1 MDQVKIGKLIAKLRK
16 SKNLTQ
22 QELGNIVGVGNQA
35 VSKWENGNCLPDI
48 SIINKL
54 CEVLEITSDELLKGE
69 LTNNHEIPI
78 KTNKKYRYLWLLPI
92 ILFIIAGAIILFLN
106 KDKEPPIDTNVY
118 ILRNAEEGY
127 YVSGQIV
134 EDNNEELSIFINE
147 VRIDDESLKNI
158 IIKNYQY
165 ELLSGNAYIYGYGH
179 IGIHGLLDKPTTL
192 KEILNGFSLEHI
204 TEDTEIFSNII
215 HNNLTLRLTFLTEN
229 DEVITKDI
237 VMKVNSPDK

>member
-106 KDKEPPIDTNVY
+106 KDKEPPIDANVY
-118 ILRNAEEGY
+118 ILERVGTDY
-127 YVSGQIV
+127 YVSGQIAS
-134 EDNNEELSIFINE
+134 ESNKLSIYINSIE
-147 VRIDDESLKNI
+147 FNDNKLMNTV
-158 IIKNYQY
+158 IKNYQY
-165 ELLSGNAYIYGYGH
+165 ELLSSDSLLYGYGFLNAALEP
-179 IGIHGLLDKPTTL
+179 IAMIILSNGPYLLFK
-192 KEILNGFSLEHI
+192 
-204 TEDTEIFSNII
+204 
-215 HNNLTLRLTFLTEN
+215 
-229 DEVITKDI
+229 
-237 VMKVNSPDK
+237 

>member
-106 KDKEPPIDTNVY
+106 KDKEPPIDANVY
-118 ILRNAEEGY
+118 ILERVGTDY
-127 YVSGQIV
+127 YVSGQIAS
-134 EDNNEELSIFINE
+134 ESNKLSIYINSIE
-147 VRIDDESLKNI
+147 FNDNKLMNTV
-158 IIKNYQY
+158 IKNYQY
-165 ELLSGNAYIYGYGH
+165 ELLSSDSLLYGYGFLNSLQ
-179 IGIHGLLDKPTTL
+179 LLNEPKTINDFL
-192 KEILNGFSLEHI
+192 KSLKVDYKTEEIEMFEQILSN
-204 TEDTEIFSNII
+204 NII
-215 HNNLTLRLTFLTEN
+215 LRLTFLTEN

-237 VMKVNSPDK
+237 EMIVNSLDK